1 MTEETRIEATSAVR
15 GAPAQEELLVL
26 AVDDRKANLVALE
39 RTLSGLPARLVT
51 AQSGEEALKATLRHR
66 FELAILDVQMPGM
79 DGYELAEI
87 LQSDPA
93 TAGIP
98 IIFITA
104 SYMGESNVGR
114 GYGSGAVDYLVKP
127 YDPIIL
133 VSKVKIFLKLAE
145 QRNALARAKTQ
156 YESLF
161 REMTNGFVLFEAA
174 RDNAGEVTDFRFLD
188 TNPALERIA
197 GLPAS
202 DLAGQSFRVLFGDSP
217 EMHGKMRDVLR
228 TGQAQHFPL
237 HLAERGRHLDV
248 ILFRN
253 FSDQVACVVADVT
266 RGVRA
271 ETERNAAMR
280 RMGAWFERS
289 PNPIALVDGSG
300 AIFAA
305 SKSLARVLGTEWP
318 QIAGK
323 SFQELLPES
332 HLEAF
337 AGWFAEVRESMSA
350 TMNLRTIQVDGAERR
365 FEVNIFPVERG
376 EEGAALLGLVAVDA
390 TERLR
395 AEESLQDTNL
405 RLEASIGRATELAAE
420 AESANRAKSIFL
432 ANMSH
437 EIRTPLN
444 AILGFAK
451 ILKRDTHL
459 SAKET
464 DHLDTINRSGEHLLV
479 LINDILDLAKI
490 EAGKTEVV
498 KADFHLGILFQ
509 HLDELFRQRLDD
521 KGLEFEVAVDA
532 AVPRSARGDEG
543 KIRQI
548 MVNLLSNS
556 AKFTEKGRVTLRA
569 DARGEEGS
577 RGFILRVEVE
587 DTGSG
592 IGEEDLQRIFEE
604 FHQAPTGRKVEGT
617 GLGLAISRRFA
628 DLMGGSLTAVSE
640 PGKGSRFRFELPL
653 ERSDTVYRESENAD
667 RIVGIEPA
675 FPQVRLLLVDDT
687 PDNLSFLHEVLEP
700 IGFDLRT
707 AENGASGIAVAEE
720 WKPHAVLLDML
731 MPVMDG
737 YEMARRLREGH
748 SGDEVFILA
757 ITASAFEDD
766 RKEALAAGVDAFLR
780 KPFRPE
786 ELLGMLGKGLGLR
799 YRSAEGGRPR
809 RDGAKNDQDG
819 GPVISSVPT
828 SMIPVLRHAIQT
840 GDIVLLRQCQEELE
854 SLDAREAADKLRQLG
869 DRFDYDA
876 IEAWISGKVAAF
888 EPQAGG

>member
-1 MTEETRIEATSAVR
+1 MEEAMH
-15 GAPAQEELLVL
+15 EELLVL
-26 AVDDRKANLVALE
+26 AVDDKKANLVALE

-145 QRNALARAKTQ
+145 QRNALARTKTQ

-174 RDNAGEVTDFRFLD
+174 RDLAGDVTDFRFLD

-197 GLPAS
+197 GMPAS

-217 EMHGKMRDVLR
+217 EMHRKMGEVMQ
-228 TGQAQHFPL
+228 TGQPQHFPL

-271 ETERNAAMR
+271 EAERNAAMR
-280 RMGAWFERS
+280 RMDAWFERS

-305 SKSLARVLGTEWP
+305 SKSLAGALGTEWP
-318 QIAGK
+318 RLAGRA
-323 SFQELLPES
+323 FQELLPEP
-332 HLEAF
+332 HLSTLV
-337 AGWFAEVRESMSA
+337 GWFAEVRKTMSA
-350 TMNLRTIQVDGAERR
+350 TMNLLTFPIHGIDRL
-365 FEVNIFPVERG
+365 FEVNIFPVETG
-376 EEGAALLGLVAVDA
+376 TEGATLLGIVAVDA
-390 TERLR
+390 TERRR
-395 AEESLQDTNL
+395 AEESLQETNF
-405 RLEASIGRATELAAE
+405 RLKASIDRATELAAE

-451 ILKRDTHL
+451 ILKRDTNL
-459 SAKET
+459 STKEME
-464 DHLDTINRSGEHLLV
+464 HLDTINRSGEHLLA
-479 LINDILDLAKI
+479 LINDILDLAKV

-498 KADFHLGILFQ
+498 KEDFHLGTLFQ
-509 HLDELFRQRLDD
+509 HLDELFRQRLEDN
-521 KGLEFEVAVDA
+521 GLEFEVETDA
-532 AVPRSARGDEG
+532 ALPRSARGDEG

-548 MVNLLSNS
+548 IVNLLSNS
-556 AKFTEKGRVTLRA
+556 AKFTKKGKVTLRA
-569 DARGEEGS
+569 SARDKEGS
-577 RGFILRVEVE
+577 PGFLLRVEVE
-587 DTGSG
+587 DTGPG

-604 FHQAPTGRKVEGT
+604 FHQASVGRKVEGT

-628 DLMGGSLTAVSE
+628 DLMGGSLTAGSE
-640 PGKGSRFRFELPL
+640 LGKGSRFRFELPL
-653 ERSDTVYRESENAD
+653 DRSETVYAESESTE

-675 FPQVRLLLVDDT
+675 SAEVRLLLVDDT

-700 IGFDLRT
+700 IGFELRT
-707 AENGASGIAVAEE
+707 AEDGASGIAVAEE
-720 WKPHAVLLDML
+720 WKPHAVLLDMQ

-737 YEMARRLREGH
+737 YEMARRLREGP
-748 SGDEVFILA
+748 SGDAVFILA

-766 RKEALAAGVDAFLR
+766 RKGALAAGVDAFLR

-786 ELLGMLGKGLGLR
+786 ELLGILGKALGLR
-799 YRSAEGGRPR
+799 YRSVDGER
-809 RDGAKNDQDG
+809 RRRVGDKDGPDG
-819 GPVISSVPT
+819 GLALSSVPS
-828 SMIPVLRHAIQT
+828 SMIPVLRRAIQT

-854 SLDAREAADKLRQLG
+854 SLDAREAADKLRQMG

-876 IEAWISGKVAAF
+876 IEDWISGKVAAF